1 MTFHTAV
8 QAGIGY
14 ARSHYFCEL
23 QTLMNKLFQAIT
35 FVAVGMASTGSS
47 LANTGTRQIAVNAS
61 SAFFSVYRD
70 AGMTG
75 AIVRIQNCYNGAK
88 TRDAYVFCLAMDTQ
102 AQRLEHS
109 SSKRMNTPV
118 HPYFTEESFDTRLQV
133 LERWYPSKSQ
143 LDYAK
148 NQMMDGLEAGIKAE
162 VARIEKK

>member
-1 MTFHTAV
+1 MK
-8 QAGIGY
+8 QAFRAIGF
-14 ARSHYFCEL
+14 AAIA
-23 QTLMNKLFQAIT
+23 LFST
-35 FVAVGMASTGSS
+35 TGM
-47 LANTGTRQIAVNAS
+47 ANTGTRQIAINAS

-70 AGMTG
+70 AGMAG
-75 AIVRIQNCYNGAK
+75 AIVRIQGCYNGAK

-102 AQRLEHS
+102 AQRLERS
-109 SSKRMNTPV
+109 TSARMNSPV
-118 HPYFTEESFDTRLQV
+118 HSYFSEEAFDSRLRV

>member
-1 MTFHTAV
+1 M
-8 QAGIGY
+8 AGIGY
-14 ARSHYFCEL
+14 A
-23 QTLMNKLFQAIT
+23 
-35 FVAVGMASTGSS
+35 TGSFRNLS
-47 LANTGTRQIAVNAS
+47 AAPTMNRPLRIFAVATLAVITAGHSQANTGTRQIAVNAS

-70 AGMTG
+70 AGMAA
-75 AIVRIQNCYNGAK
+75 AISRIQSCYSGAK

-102 AQRLEHS
+102 A
-109 SSKRMNTPV
+109 KRMESSTSARLNTPL
-118 HPYFTEESFDTRLQV
+118 HSYFNEDASDSRLQV